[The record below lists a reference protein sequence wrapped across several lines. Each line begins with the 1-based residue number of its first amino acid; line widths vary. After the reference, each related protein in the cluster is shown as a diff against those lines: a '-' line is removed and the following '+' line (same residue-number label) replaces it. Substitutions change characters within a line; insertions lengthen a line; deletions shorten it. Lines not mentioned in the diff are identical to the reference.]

1 MYCILIVFFCIN
13 FVAGINVASLK
24 PSTSIDK
31 HATELAELI
40 IETWSYR
47 PALLRRTKPE
57 VFCPIIDECCEDE
70 DRLEAI
76 SLFGRYSYGFSRYY
90 LNKIMETCMNT
101 TSSIKGK
108 QYCSS
113 FQERIISQRIAYE
126 DSVVKQYMDII
137 DFYEKDLLKMHYR
150 ISSSCNSQQIHALVC
165 SSNPKLVEKC
175 TEKMLH
181 EIYDHHDYKNSQK
194 IAMKIKQV
202 LIELNQKLSEKFI
215 KNMK

>member
-1 MYCILIVFFCIN
+1 MYCILIVFFCI
-13 FVAGINVASLK
+13 ADISGTSLK

-57 VFCPIIDECCEDE
+57 VFCSIIDECCENE
-70 DRLEAI
+70 DRVEAI
-76 SLFGRYSYGFSRYY
+76 SLIGLYSYGFARYH
-90 LNKIMETCMNT
+90 LNKVMKTCMNS
-101 TSSIKGK
+101 TSSTKGK

-113 FQERIISQRIAYE
+113 FQEIIISQRTAYE
-126 DSVVKQYMDII
+126 DSVVKQYIDII
-137 DFYEKDLLKMHYR
+137 DSYEKDLLKMYFR

-175 TEKMLH
+175 AEKMLH
-181 EIYDHHDYKNSQK
+181 EIYDHHDYKNSQE

-202 LIELNQKLSEKFI
+202 LIELNQKLSEKLI
-215 KNMK
+215 KNIK